1 MGAHHALTEAVGV
14 AVREERGIAD
24 EQRGLFHPAQRVATA
39 GPARSLLTCREVA
52 QESQPQK
59 LHEQ

>member
-39 GPARSLLTCREVA
+39 GPA
-52 QESQPQK
+52 
-59 LHEQ
+59 